1 MSTGHFSV
9 IRDVTFQQLTPST
22 VWTFPYQSN
31 KPPIVDVY
39 CDINGTIEKII
50 PLSVVMSA
58 PGECQITFSTAR
70 AGTVVISG

>member
-1 MSTGHFSV
+1 MSTGQFSV
-9 IRDVTFQQLTPST
+9 IRDVTFQQLTPSA

-39 CDINGTIEKII
+39 CDIDGVTEKII

-58 PGECQITFSTAR
+58 PGECQITFSIARSGTA
-70 AGTVVISG
+70 VISG